1 MNFLN
6 SFSNLRRNAGVLSF
20 TWSQIGED
28 INGGWDTDYAGWS
41 VSMNYTGN
49 IIAFSLVQSERPG
62 GAASEGEVRVLQW
75 NGTAWTQMGV
85 DIYGEAGLDQSGY
98 SISMNAAGDRIAIG
112 AIFNDG
118 TSGSTTDNR
127 GHTRIYQWNGTAWT
141 QMGVD
146 IDGEA
151 ADDQSGYSVSMN
163 AAGDRVAI
171 SAKLNDGTSGSTTDN
186 RGHVRVFQWNGTAWT
201 QMGVDIDGE
210 TTYDQS
216 GHSISINA
224 AGNRVAI
231 GSWSNESTGLDR
243 GHTRIYQWNGTAW
256 TQMGVDID
264 GESSQDKSGYSV
276 SINAAGNRVAIGAIA
291 NLNGGYYNGHVR
303 VFEWNGTA
311 WTRMGVDIDWT
322 DVYGDTQ
329 VGWSVSMNLAG
340 DRVAIGANLADA
352 FGQNSGAVRIYSWN
366 GSAWSQLGAQI
377 RGEAA
382 FDQSGYSVSMNAA
395 GDRVVIGAPLNN
407 SSGFTDS
414 GHVRV
419 YQLF

>member
-6 SFSNLRRNAGVLSF
+6 SFSNLRGNFSTRAFS
-20 TWSQIGED
+20 WSQIGED
-28 INGGWDTDYAGWS
+28 INGLWDSDYAGWS

-49 IIAFSLVQSERPG
+49 IIAFSSPLGEPPL
-62 GAASEGEVRVLQW
+62 GAASIGEVRIYQW
-75 NGTAWTQMGV
+75 NGTAWIQMGEIIYGEAGDDQSGNSISLNAAGDRIAIGAPFNDGASGSTTDNRGHVRIYQWSGTAWTQMGV
-85 DIYGEAGLDQSGY
+85 DIDAEAAGDASGY
-98 SISMNAAGDRIAIG
+98 SVSMNMVGDRVAIG
-112 AIFNDG
+112 AIWNDG
-118 TSGSTTDNR
+118 TSGTDR
-127 GHTRIYQWNGTAWT
+127 GHVRVYQWNGTAWT

-151 ADDQSGYSVSMN
+151 INDQSGYSISIN

-171 SAKLNDGTSGSTTDN
+171 GSYLNSSSGLG
-186 RGHVRVFQWNGTAWT
+186 RGHVRVYSWNG
-201 QMGVDIDGE
+201 
-210 TTYDQS
+210 S
-216 GHSISINA
+216 
-224 AGNRVAI
+224 
-231 GSWSNESTGLDR
+231 
-243 GHTRIYQWNGTAW
+243 AW

-264 GESSQDKSGYSV
+264 GESSQDQSGRSV
-276 SINAAGNRVAIGAIA
+276 SINAAGNRVAIGAIG

-382 FDQSGYSVSMNAA
+382 FDRSGYSVSINAA

-407 SSGFTDS
+407 SGFTDN

-419 YQLF
+419 YHLF